1 MKRDIKKSQAVFE
14 DLEAR
19 CRMQSMPG
27 EINWPR
33 YIRIDNTNMTQDD
46 VAQLIVDFF
55 KE

>member
-1 MKRDIKKSQAVFE
+1 MKRDIEKSQAVFE

-33 YIRIDNTNMTQDD
+33 YIRINNTNMTPDD
-46 VAQLIVDFF
+46 VAQLIVDYF
-55 KE
+55 KG